1 MAKKILAVVLAV
13 MMALSAMAITA
24 FAEDAKIPMY
34 ALTRRADGSV
44 IYDNNGVVLGDV
56 SNYTNV
62 EVSFDIPLYAMYGYL
77 TQGSK
82 IQLTLPRYFGNNI
95 PEYADSY
102 AYNADHSVAKSP
114 LSVVDWSIIVNGRA
128 YSLEETTLF
137 HDPWWGNPHDVANT
151 DRVADG
157 VNYGR
162 STSQHTVTVGAFAH
176 DWNKVTNDTQIPQSM
191 GFGDTTTIRL
201 VAAITLDG
209 SYVDWMVST
218 DDFTQTNPANGRLAY
233 DCKADFYDAQG
244 NLVGTSFMQDW
255 NATKTT
261 VGNDSS
267 NNTYTFVTSDWTML
281 WDSTS
286 NYNGTWKTP
295 LSGHPITWDHTL
307 ANKAAI
313 YGSTS
318 DTVKMVVELNNPI
331 IGQATYTLYSSY
343 EAPTSVVNGTVVGSN
358 SAWWTY
364 NGGRKYIAECKV
376 DGSVD
381 QLEFDV
387 PLSALYDSQGYG
399 SYNQEFVIFENI
411 TLWNQ
416 SIMNNYLEYNTSMM
430 PQYNGSWK
438 LGRLGNN
445 GSGKVTYD
453 GQQVRYAAGGV
464 TSIADY
470 GTEEVTPATPAVEDK
485 TVKVQVKKVAY
496 KEDYDAS
503 VLDADKV
510 FDIEVD
516 ANGNAVIDTV
526 TENADGTLNVTYK
539 YKTTRAKA
547 PYELQAQYIDGWKYK
562 LDENGEKIL
571 VGYTITG
578 EPVYETEVDAGSTP
592 ETVDFVI
599 KGSAATEA
607 ETKVIEN
614 IHYAGAPTGYNNQ
627 TVKGNM
633 IPAKAKSIYLLVPQG
648 EATDVKNPQQGT
660 ENEEESENVDDGDAP
675 EVDAEED
682 TETTEPEA
690 QAPAAEENNP
700 TTGIALAVLPMIV
713 SAAAAVISKK
723 H

>member
-128 YSLEETTLF
+128 YSLEEMTLF

-157 VNYGR
+157 VNYGK

-313 YGSTS
+313 YGASS

-430 PQYNGSWK
+430 PQYNGGWK

-470 GTEEVTPATPAVEDK
+470 GETTETVKTQYVKMQSTGVEYPAEAVDKMPLYATYSAEEAAALKEPALEGVVKIDDNGNYVVATETVKDEKGNDKVQNASAPAPYYLVPATKTAMVQGEQAKDAEGNLLWWYDGNGAKHPVYVEEEGSVELGYK
-485 TVKVQVKKVAY
+485 TV
-496 KEDYDAS
+496 S
-503 VLDADKV
+503 
-510 FDIEVD
+510 I
-516 ANGNAVIDTV
+516 
-526 TENADGTLNVTYK
+526 GTTN
-539 YKTTRAKA
+539 
-547 PYELQAQYIDGWKYK
+547 
-562 LDENGEKIL
+562 
-571 VGYTITG
+571 
-578 EPVYETEVDAGSTP
+578 
-592 ETVDFVI
+592 
-599 KGSAATEA
+599 
-607 ETKVIEN
+607 EN